1 MTAAADI
8 RGAWRALRS
17 DRWFAA
23 ATCLALA
30 LGIGAGAGLAGAGWS
45 AFRPRLPFAHPN
57 SLVRLYEEAP
67 RAGIDN
73 FGLPFLNYLAVRR
86 VRRVFRGVALYI
98 PPQGSLPLDL
108 SAGAASGPVPGALV
122 SSNFFHLLGV
132 PPALGPGFPPRAN
145 PFTGIPG
152 TGVVISHGLWA
163 RDFASDPR
171 ILGRPLRI
179 NGRTYSVAG
188 VMPRGFGFPDGS
200 RLWLSAA
207 SPAAVSAVANAR
219 ASAFSEHIPR
229 AVARLQ
235 PGLSATQAGR
245 QLRAPLA
252 DLREMHF
259 PGGPRVAI
267 RAAPLAAAIFGPSR
281 RPLAPLIAAAT
292 AVLLA
297 AWLVAAILGWVRAAR
312 RTRELA
318 VYAAIGGRAAAVR
331 RVLWEQAILAGCA
344 SLAALLV
351 AAWTARA
358 AARALPAP
366 AVGPHALAPGPQAW
380 GAVALFAAL
389 SVLLPGAA
397 VAWRLRR
404 LDVARALQAGGPA
417 LTAARGQ
424 CRALSGFVAILAA
437 AGFVLAAAAGTAVLA
452 FRRAAGG
459 PLGWQPRHAWFV
471 SFAIHGSGVPAP
483 PLGRQLARLARLAA
497 ELPGVRAAAVASS
510 PPLGE
515 TGALSVVAAP
525 GARVSIPR
533 DGADLA
539 ELAVTPGYFRAMG
552 IAVLAGRSF
561 RPADFAPR
569 AAPVAMVDAAVARAY
584 WGSAAN
590 AVGQVLR
597 TANGSFQN
605 TRIIGIAA
613 TTRANYGYFQPNYP
627 TAYVPA
633 PGALAPAT
641 FTLVLRTWN
650 AGAPP
655 AAGLRRAFHAAGPGF
670 APAPAVAARRVLARE
685 GRRYR
690 TQSDVLALFAVL
702 ALSLLLVGTA
712 SVASFV
718 TAARTREAGIRLA
731 LGASPG
737 QVTGLILRQTVWPLL
752 AGLAFGSAGALLF
765 LAPVAGRLGYGVRSL
780 PPASLALA
788 AAAIL
793 TGALP
798 AILRQRWRLHAL
810 EPAAVLRQE

>member
-1 MTAAADI
+1 MVTAAADI

-23 ATCLALA
+23 ATCLVLA

-45 AFRPRLPFAHPN
+45 AFHPRLPFAHPN

-67 RAGIDN
+67 SAGIEN

-98 PPQGSLPLDL
+98 PSQGSLPLDL
-108 SAGAASGPVPGALV
+108 SAGAASGPVPGAVV

-132 PPALGPGFPPRAN
+132 APALGPGFPPRAN

-163 RDFASDPR
+163 RDFASDPG

-188 VMPRGFGFPDGS
+188 VTPRGFAFPDGAQ
-200 RLWLSAA
+200 LWLSAA

-229 AVARLQ
+229 AIARLQ
-235 PGLSATQAGR
+235 PGLSAAQAGR
-245 QLRAPLA
+245 QLRTPLA

-267 RAAPLAAAIFGPSR
+267 RAVPLAAAIFGPSR
-281 RPLAPLIAAAT
+281 RPLALLIAAAT

-318 VYAAIGGRAAAVR
+318 IYNAIGGRAAAVR

-351 AAWTARA
+351 ATWTARA

-366 AVGPHALAPGPQAW
+366 AVAPHVLAPGPQAW

-417 LTAARGQ
+417 LTAGRGQ
-424 CRALSGFVAILAA
+424 RRALGGFVAILAA
-437 AGFVLAAAAGTAVLA
+437 AGFVLAA
-452 FRRAAGG
+452 AAGG

-471 SFAIHGSGVPAP
+471 SFALHGSGVPAP
-483 PLGRQLARLARLAA
+483 PLGRQLARRVDSAPNRLAA
-497 ELPGVRAAAVASS
+497 AGGPCRRHGRCAPVLGSGRRPARLRRTGSASALPGPRRCRNPHRRSARDSAPTLAPAFPRSRRG
-510 PPLGE
+510 PPAGIV
-515 TGALSVVAAP
+515 TSRHPARRAP
-525 GARVSIPR
+525 GA
-533 DGADLA
+533 A
-539 ELAVTPGYFRAMG
+539 
-552 IAVLAGRSF
+552 
-561 RPADFAPR
+561 RPCPSTDNPTH
-569 AAPVAMVDAAVARAY
+569 AAV
-584 WGSAAN
+584 
-590 AVGQVLR
+590 
-597 TANGSFQN
+597 
-605 TRIIGIAA
+605 I
-613 TTRANYGYFQPNYP
+613 
-627 TAYVPA
+627 
-633 PGALAPAT
+633 
-641 FTLVLRTWN
+641 
-650 AGAPP
+650 
-655 AAGLRRAFHAAGPGF
+655 
-670 APAPAVAARRVLARE
+670 
-685 GRRYR
+685 
-690 TQSDVLALFAVL
+690 
-702 ALSLLLVGTA
+702 
-712 SVASFV
+712 
-718 TAARTREAGIRLA
+718 
-731 LGASPG
+731 
-737 QVTGLILRQTVWPLL
+737 
-752 AGLAFGSAGALLF
+752 
-765 LAPVAGRLGYGVRSL
+765 
-780 PPASLALA
+780 
-788 AAAIL
+788 
-793 TGALP
+793 
-798 AILRQRWRLHAL
+798 
-810 EPAAVLRQE
+810 